1 MEKSVEKR
9 VLDSFRKGP
18 IDQVQEEHARKY
30 GRSVYALWK
39 DTSVSLGRIALL
51 IFLLMA
57 VFELLVY
64 QHASA
69 SISIGG
75 LTFANAPIVQIA
87 LPTIVAYV
95 IYDGARLTVRWLRL
109 ELIFMQLMNIYAPEQ
124 QRNGLDRLIEPNLP
138 SLWGIGALNFLRTGN
153 IADSFMRRA
162 HYTLLYIIMI
172 AVPVAFECQAYYRL
186 FQKFGYHDIFLWINA
201 VITALLGV
209 SAALY
214 VQFDRAGRAT
224 WWKKLQ

>member
-1 MEKSVEKR
+1 MDKSIEKR
-9 VLDSFRKGP
+9 VSDSFRIGP
-18 IDQVQEEHARKY
+18 VDQVREDAREY

-57 VFELLVY
+57 VFEVLVY

-75 LTFANAPIVQIA
+75 ITLANTPIVQIA

-95 IYDGARLTVRWLRL
+95 IYDGSRLTIRWSRL
-109 ELIFMQLMNIYAPEQ
+109 ELISMQLMKIYAPEQ
-124 QRNGLDRLIEPNLP
+124 QQNGLDRLIEPNLP
-138 SLWGIGALNFLRTGN
+138 SLWGIGALNSLRTGD
-153 IADSFMRRA
+153 IADSFMRRV
-162 HYTLLYIIMI
+162 HYILLPIIMI

-186 FQKFGYHDIFLWINA
+186 FLKFGYHNIFLWINA
-201 VITALLGV
+201 VITTLLGV
-209 SAALY
+209 SAGLY
-214 VQFDRAGRAT
+214 YLFDRAGRAT
-224 WWKKLQ
+224 WWKELQ